1 MSLYIASINSGSNG
15 NCYYVGN
22 GQDAILVDAGLSCR
36 ETEKRMRRLN
46 LSMQEVRGIFISHEH
61 GDHIKGVPVLS
72 AKYNL
77 PVYITE
83 RTLRSSRMIIPNH
96 LIRFI
101 SGTCTEAI
109 NGLSITA
116 FSKEHDAIE
125 PVSFTVAGNGVTIGV
140 FTDLGIA
147 CNNLHHHFKQ
157 CHAAFLESNYDRSM
171 LMNGRYPIHLKNR
184 ISGGKGHL
192 SNEQALEVFLSHRP
206 SFMSHLLLA
215 HLSKENNHPELVADL
230 FNAHADG
237 VEIVVASRY
246 ESSGVY
252 HIQAGNM
259 GPIAALA
266 VAPARLKQASL
277 F

>member
-1 MSLYIASINSGSNG
+1 M
-15 NCYYVGN
+15 
-22 GQDAILVDAGLSCR
+22 
-36 ETEKRMRRLN
+36 M
-46 LSMQEVRGIFISHEH
+46 
-61 GDHIKGVPVLS
+61 
-72 AKYNL
+72 
-77 PVYITE
+77 
-83 RTLRSSRMIIPNH
+83 IPNH

-101 SGTCTEAI
+101 SGACTEAI

-116 FSKEHDAIE
+116 FPKEHDAIE
-125 PVSFTVAGNGVTIGV
+125 PVSFTIAGNGVTVGV

-157 CHAAFLESNYDRSM
+157 CHAAFLEANYDRSM

-192 SNEQALEVFLSHRP
+192 SNEQALEVFLAHRP

-215 HLSKENNHPELVADL
+215 HLSKENNHPGLVADL
-230 FNAHADG
+230 FNTHGQG

-252 HIQAGNM
+252 HIQAGNTNA
-259 GPIAALA
+259 IAAQ
-266 VAPARLKQASL
+266 VMAPARVKQASL